1 MTSDALPLLSIRG
14 VGKTYAQPVLAE
26 IDLQLFGGEVLAL
39 TGENGAGKS
48 TLSKIVGGLERPG
61 AGSLELLGRPYA
73 PASRREAEALGVR
86 MVMQELNLLPT
97 LSVAENLFLHDLPR
111 RAGWIDRRRL
121 RAAAREAMAQVGL
134 EAIDPDTLVGDLGI
148 GHQQMVE
155 IARNLIGDCRLLI
168 LDEPTAML
176 TAREVDMLFE
186 QVERLRER
194 GVAIVYISHRLEE
207 LARISQRIAVLRDGR
222 LVCVE
227 PIERYD
233 ADQLVTLMVGRELG
247 ERFDLGPRQI
257 GAPLLRVE
265 RLSRRGKVHEVS
277 FEVRAG
283 EIFGISGLIGSG
295 RTELLR
301 LIYGADRADGGQVL
315 LGDPPQR
322 LSLRSPADSVRQ
334 GVALITE
341 DRKGEGLLLDQS
353 ISANL
358 ALGNLPALAR
368 HGVIDRRRE
377 EALARRQVEALR
389 VRCADTA
396 QAVGELSGGNQQKVV
411 IGRWLERDCQ
421 VLLFDEPT
429 RGIDVGAKFD
439 IYALLAELT
448 RRGKG
453 AGGGVQRPARAD
465 ADLRSHRRALGGTYG
480 GHLRAR
486 RLDPGRA
493 AGGGLRR
500 LQETRRAAGDVVNT
514 QRKEPEMSDPTSSA
528 TAAAA
533 PTLRRGNYFG
543 LGTYLGLAGALLA
556 MIALFSALSS
566 HFLSYGTFLAI
577 ANQIPDL
584 VVLAVGMT
592 FILIVGGIDLSVGSV
607 LALAASAVSLATL
620 GWGWGV
626 LPAAMLGM
634 ACATL
639 AGCVTGSIT
648 VAWRIP
654 SFIVSLGVLEM
665 ARGLAYQ
672 MTDSRTAYIGDAYAW
687 LSNPLAFGI
696 SPAFVIAL
704 LVMFA
709 AQAVLTRTVF
719 GRYLIGIGTN
729 EEAVRLAGVNP
740 KPYKIA
746 VFALMGLLAGLAA
759 LFQISRL
766 EAADPNAGVGLE
778 LQVIAAVVIGGTS
791 LMGGR
796 GSVVSTF
803 FGVLIISVL
812 AAGLAQI
819 GASEPTKRI
828 ITGAVI
834 VVAVVLD
841 TYRSHR
847 ARRQG

>member
-1 MTSDALPLLSIRG
+1 G
-14 VGKTYAQPVLAE
+14 
-26 IDLQLFGGEVLAL
+26 
-39 TGENGAGKS
+39 
-48 TLSKIVGGLERPG
+48 
-61 AGSLELLGRPYA
+61 
-73 PASRREAEALGVR
+73 SRREAEALGVR

-247 ERFDLGPRQI
+247 ERFDLGPRQT

-448 RRGKG
+448 RRGK
-453 AGGGVQRPARAD
+453 ALVVVSS
-465 ADLRSHRRALGGTYG
+465 DLRELMLICDRIGVLSA
-480 GHLRAR
+480 
-486 RLDPGRA
+486 GRMVDTFERDA
-493 AGGGLRR
+493 W
-500 LQETRRAAGDVVNT
+500 T
-514 QRKEPEMSDPTSSA
+514 QD
-528 TAAAA
+528 
-533 PTLRRGNYFG
+533 
-543 LGTYLGLAGALLA
+543 ALLA
-556 MIALFSALSS
+556 AAFAGYKKRDAL
-566 HFLSYGTFLAI
+566 
-577 ANQIPDL
+577 
-584 VVLAVGMT
+584 
-592 FILIVGGIDLSVGSV
+592 
-607 LALAASAVSLATL
+607 LAT
-620 GWGWGV
+620 
-626 LPAAMLGM
+626 
-634 ACATL
+634 
-639 AGCVTGSIT
+639 S
-648 VAWRIP
+648 
-654 SFIVSLGVLEM
+654 
-665 ARGLAYQ
+665 
-672 MTDSRTAYIGDAYAW
+672 
-687 LSNPLAFGI
+687 
-696 SPAFVIAL
+696 
-704 LVMFA
+704 
-709 AQAVLTRTVF
+709 
-719 GRYLIGIGTN
+719 
-729 EEAVRLAGVNP
+729 
-740 KPYKIA
+740 
-746 VFALMGLLAGLAA
+746 
-759 LFQISRL
+759 
-766 EAADPNAGVGLE
+766 
-778 LQVIAAVVIGGTS
+778 
-791 LMGGR
+791 
-796 GSVVSTF
+796 
-803 FGVLIISVL
+803 
-812 AAGLAQI
+812 
-819 GASEPTKRI
+819 
-828 ITGAVI
+828 
-834 VVAVVLD
+834 
-841 TYRSHR
+841 
-847 ARRQG
+847 

>member
-1 MTSDALPLLSIRG
+1 MSSDALPLLSIRG

-73 PASRREAEALGVR
+73 PGSRREAEALGVR

-233 ADQLVTLMVGRELG
+233 ADQLVTLMVGRDLG
-247 ERFDLGPRQI
+247 ERFDLGPRQT

-448 RRGKG
+448 RRGK
-453 AGGGVQRPARAD
+453 ALVVVSS
-465 ADLRSHRRALGGTYG
+465 DLRELMLICDRIGVLSAGRMVDTFERDAWTQDAL
-480 GHLRAR
+480 L
-486 RLDPGRA
+486 
-493 AGGGLRR
+493 
-500 LQETRRAAGDVVNT
+500 
-514 QRKEPEMSDPTSSA
+514 
-528 TAAAA
+528 AAA
-533 PTLRRGNYFG
+533 F
-543 LGTYLGLAGALLA
+543 AGYKKRDALLA
-556 MIALFSALSS
+556 MS
-566 HFLSYGTFLAI
+566 
-577 ANQIPDL
+577 
-584 VVLAVGMT
+584 
-592 FILIVGGIDLSVGSV
+592 
-607 LALAASAVSLATL
+607 
-620 GWGWGV
+620 
-626 LPAAMLGM
+626 
-634 ACATL
+634 
-639 AGCVTGSIT
+639 
-648 VAWRIP
+648 
-654 SFIVSLGVLEM
+654 
-665 ARGLAYQ
+665 
-672 MTDSRTAYIGDAYAW
+672 
-687 LSNPLAFGI
+687 
-696 SPAFVIAL
+696 
-704 LVMFA
+704 
-709 AQAVLTRTVF
+709 
-719 GRYLIGIGTN
+719 
-729 EEAVRLAGVNP
+729 
-740 KPYKIA
+740 
-746 VFALMGLLAGLAA
+746 
-759 LFQISRL
+759 
-766 EAADPNAGVGLE
+766 
-778 LQVIAAVVIGGTS
+778 
-791 LMGGR
+791 
-796 GSVVSTF
+796 
-803 FGVLIISVL
+803 
-812 AAGLAQI
+812 
-819 GASEPTKRI
+819 
-828 ITGAVI
+828 
-834 VVAVVLD
+834 
-841 TYRSHR
+841 
-847 ARRQG
+847 

>member
-1 MTSDALPLLSIRG
+1 MSSDALPLLSIRG

-73 PASRREAEALGVR
+73 PGSRREAEALGVR

-247 ERFDLGPRQI
+247 ERFDLGPRQT

-421 VLLFDEPT
+421 VLLFGEPT

-448 RRGKG
+448 RRGK
-453 AGGGVQRPARAD
+453 ALVVVSS
-465 ADLRSHRRALGGTYG
+465 DLRELMLICDRIGVLSA
-480 GHLRAR
+480 
-486 RLDPGRA
+486 GRMVDTFERDA
-493 AGGGLRR
+493 W
-500 LQETRRAAGDVVNT
+500 T
-514 QRKEPEMSDPTSSA
+514 QD
-528 TAAAA
+528 
-533 PTLRRGNYFG
+533 
-543 LGTYLGLAGALLA
+543 ALLA
-556 MIALFSALSS
+556 AAFAGYKKRDAL
-566 HFLSYGTFLAI
+566 
-577 ANQIPDL
+577 
-584 VVLAVGMT
+584 
-592 FILIVGGIDLSVGSV
+592 
-607 LALAASAVSLATL
+607 LAT
-620 GWGWGV
+620 
-626 LPAAMLGM
+626 
-634 ACATL
+634 
-639 AGCVTGSIT
+639 S
-648 VAWRIP
+648 
-654 SFIVSLGVLEM
+654 
-665 ARGLAYQ
+665 
-672 MTDSRTAYIGDAYAW
+672 
-687 LSNPLAFGI
+687 
-696 SPAFVIAL
+696 
-704 LVMFA
+704 
-709 AQAVLTRTVF
+709 
-719 GRYLIGIGTN
+719 
-729 EEAVRLAGVNP
+729 
-740 KPYKIA
+740 
-746 VFALMGLLAGLAA
+746 
-759 LFQISRL
+759 
-766 EAADPNAGVGLE
+766 
-778 LQVIAAVVIGGTS
+778 
-791 LMGGR
+791 
-796 GSVVSTF
+796 
-803 FGVLIISVL
+803 
-812 AAGLAQI
+812 
-819 GASEPTKRI
+819 
-828 ITGAVI
+828 
-834 VVAVVLD
+834 
-841 TYRSHR
+841 
-847 ARRQG
+847 

>member
-1 MTSDALPLLSIRG
+1 MSSDALPLLSIRG

-61 AGSLELLGRPYA
+61 AGSLELLGRPYV

-247 ERFDLGPRQI
+247 ERFDLGPRQT

-448 RRGKG
+448 RRGK
-453 AGGGVQRPARAD
+453 ALVVVSS
-465 ADLRSHRRALGGTYG
+465 DLRELMLICDRIGVLSA
-480 GHLRAR
+480 
-486 RLDPGRA
+486 GRMVDTFERDA
-493 AGGGLRR
+493 W
-500 LQETRRAAGDVVNT
+500 T
-514 QRKEPEMSDPTSSA
+514 QD
-528 TAAAA
+528 
-533 PTLRRGNYFG
+533 
-543 LGTYLGLAGALLA
+543 ALLA
-556 MIALFSALSS
+556 AAFAGYKKRDAL
-566 HFLSYGTFLAI
+566 
-577 ANQIPDL
+577 
-584 VVLAVGMT
+584 
-592 FILIVGGIDLSVGSV
+592 
-607 LALAASAVSLATL
+607 LAT
-620 GWGWGV
+620 
-626 LPAAMLGM
+626 
-634 ACATL
+634 
-639 AGCVTGSIT
+639 S
-648 VAWRIP
+648 
-654 SFIVSLGVLEM
+654 
-665 ARGLAYQ
+665 
-672 MTDSRTAYIGDAYAW
+672 
-687 LSNPLAFGI
+687 
-696 SPAFVIAL
+696 
-704 LVMFA
+704 
-709 AQAVLTRTVF
+709 
-719 GRYLIGIGTN
+719 
-729 EEAVRLAGVNP
+729 
-740 KPYKIA
+740 
-746 VFALMGLLAGLAA
+746 
-759 LFQISRL
+759 
-766 EAADPNAGVGLE
+766 
-778 LQVIAAVVIGGTS
+778 
-791 LMGGR
+791 
-796 GSVVSTF
+796 
-803 FGVLIISVL
+803 
-812 AAGLAQI
+812 
-819 GASEPTKRI
+819 
-828 ITGAVI
+828 
-834 VVAVVLD
+834 
-841 TYRSHR
+841 
-847 ARRQG
+847 

>member
-1 MTSDALPLLSIRG
+1 MSSDALPLLSIRG

-148 GHQQMVE
+148 GPQQMVE

-247 ERFDLGPRQI
+247 ERFDLGPRQT

-277 FEVRAG
+277 FEGRAG

-353 ISANL
+353 ISANR

-368 HGVIDRRRE
+368 HGGTDRRRE

-439 IYALLAELT
+439 IYALLAALT
-448 RRGKG
+448 RRGK
-453 AGGGVQRPARAD
+453 ALVVVSS
-465 ADLRSHRRALGGTYG
+465 DLRELMLICDRIGVLSA
-480 GHLRAR
+480 
-486 RLDPGRA
+486 GRMVDTFERDA
-493 AGGGLRR
+493 W
-500 LQETRRAAGDVVNT
+500 T
-514 QRKEPEMSDPTSSA
+514 QD
-528 TAAAA
+528 
-533 PTLRRGNYFG
+533 
-543 LGTYLGLAGALLA
+543 ALLA
-556 MIALFSALSS
+556 AAFAGYKKRDAL
-566 HFLSYGTFLAI
+566 
-577 ANQIPDL
+577 
-584 VVLAVGMT
+584 
-592 FILIVGGIDLSVGSV
+592 
-607 LALAASAVSLATL
+607 LAT
-620 GWGWGV
+620 
-626 LPAAMLGM
+626 
-634 ACATL
+634 
-639 AGCVTGSIT
+639 S
-648 VAWRIP
+648 
-654 SFIVSLGVLEM
+654 
-665 ARGLAYQ
+665 
-672 MTDSRTAYIGDAYAW
+672 
-687 LSNPLAFGI
+687 
-696 SPAFVIAL
+696 
-704 LVMFA
+704 
-709 AQAVLTRTVF
+709 
-719 GRYLIGIGTN
+719 
-729 EEAVRLAGVNP
+729 
-740 KPYKIA
+740 
-746 VFALMGLLAGLAA
+746 
-759 LFQISRL
+759 
-766 EAADPNAGVGLE
+766 
-778 LQVIAAVVIGGTS
+778 
-791 LMGGR
+791 
-796 GSVVSTF
+796 
-803 FGVLIISVL
+803 
-812 AAGLAQI
+812 
-819 GASEPTKRI
+819 
-828 ITGAVI
+828 
-834 VVAVVLD
+834 
-841 TYRSHR
+841 
-847 ARRQG
+847 

>member
-1 MTSDALPLLSIRG
+1 MSSDALPLLSIRG

-73 PASRREAEALGVR
+73 PGSRREAEALGVR

-233 ADQLVTLMVGRELG
+233 ADQLVTLVVGRELG
-247 ERFDLGPRQI
+247 ERFDLGPRQT

-448 RRGKG
+448 RRGK
-453 AGGGVQRPARAD
+453 ALVVVSS
-465 ADLRSHRRALGGTYG
+465 DLRELMLICDRIGVLSA
-480 GHLRAR
+480 
-486 RLDPGRA
+486 GRMVDTFERDA
-493 AGGGLRR
+493 W
-500 LQETRRAAGDVVNT
+500 T
-514 QRKEPEMSDPTSSA
+514 QD
-528 TAAAA
+528 
-533 PTLRRGNYFG
+533 
-543 LGTYLGLAGALLA
+543 ALLA
-556 MIALFSALSS
+556 AAFAGYKKRDAL
-566 HFLSYGTFLAI
+566 
-577 ANQIPDL
+577 
-584 VVLAVGMT
+584 
-592 FILIVGGIDLSVGSV
+592 
-607 LALAASAVSLATL
+607 LAT
-620 GWGWGV
+620 
-626 LPAAMLGM
+626 
-634 ACATL
+634 
-639 AGCVTGSIT
+639 S
-648 VAWRIP
+648 
-654 SFIVSLGVLEM
+654 
-665 ARGLAYQ
+665 
-672 MTDSRTAYIGDAYAW
+672 
-687 LSNPLAFGI
+687 
-696 SPAFVIAL
+696 
-704 LVMFA
+704 
-709 AQAVLTRTVF
+709 
-719 GRYLIGIGTN
+719 
-729 EEAVRLAGVNP
+729 
-740 KPYKIA
+740 
-746 VFALMGLLAGLAA
+746 
-759 LFQISRL
+759 
-766 EAADPNAGVGLE
+766 
-778 LQVIAAVVIGGTS
+778 
-791 LMGGR
+791 
-796 GSVVSTF
+796 
-803 FGVLIISVL
+803 
-812 AAGLAQI
+812 
-819 GASEPTKRI
+819 
-828 ITGAVI
+828 
-834 VVAVVLD
+834 
-841 TYRSHR
+841 
-847 ARRQG
+847 

>member
-1 MTSDALPLLSIRG
+1 
-14 VGKTYAQPVLAE
+14 
-26 IDLQLFGGEVLAL
+26 
-39 TGENGAGKS
+39 
-48 TLSKIVGGLERPG
+48 
-61 AGSLELLGRPYA
+61 
-73 PASRREAEALGVR
+73 
-86 MVMQELNLLPT
+86 
-97 LSVAENLFLHDLPR
+97 
-111 RAGWIDRRRL
+111 WIDRRRL

-247 ERFDLGPRQI
+247 ERFDLGPRQT

-448 RRGKG
+448 RRGK
-453 AGGGVQRPARAD
+453 ALVVVSS
-465 ADLRSHRRALGGTYG
+465 DLRELMLICDRIGVLSA
-480 GHLRAR
+480 
-486 RLDPGRA
+486 GRMVDTFERDA
-493 AGGGLRR
+493 W
-500 LQETRRAAGDVVNT
+500 T
-514 QRKEPEMSDPTSSA
+514 QD
-528 TAAAA
+528 
-533 PTLRRGNYFG
+533 
-543 LGTYLGLAGALLA
+543 ALLA
-556 MIALFSALSS
+556 AAFAGYKKRDAL
-566 HFLSYGTFLAI
+566 
-577 ANQIPDL
+577 
-584 VVLAVGMT
+584 
-592 FILIVGGIDLSVGSV
+592 
-607 LALAASAVSLATL
+607 LAT
-620 GWGWGV
+620 
-626 LPAAMLGM
+626 
-634 ACATL
+634 
-639 AGCVTGSIT
+639 S
-648 VAWRIP
+648 
-654 SFIVSLGVLEM
+654 
-665 ARGLAYQ
+665 
-672 MTDSRTAYIGDAYAW
+672 
-687 LSNPLAFGI
+687 
-696 SPAFVIAL
+696 
-704 LVMFA
+704 
-709 AQAVLTRTVF
+709 
-719 GRYLIGIGTN
+719 
-729 EEAVRLAGVNP
+729 
-740 KPYKIA
+740 
-746 VFALMGLLAGLAA
+746 
-759 LFQISRL
+759 
-766 EAADPNAGVGLE
+766 
-778 LQVIAAVVIGGTS
+778 
-791 LMGGR
+791 
-796 GSVVSTF
+796 
-803 FGVLIISVL
+803 
-812 AAGLAQI
+812 
-819 GASEPTKRI
+819 
-828 ITGAVI
+828 
-834 VVAVVLD
+834 
-841 TYRSHR
+841 
-847 ARRQG
+847 

>member
-1 MTSDALPLLSIRG
+1 MSSDALPLLSIRG

-73 PASRREAEALGVR
+73 PGSRREAEALGVR

-134 EAIDPDTLVGDLGI
+134 EAINPDTLVGDLGI

-247 ERFDLGPRQI
+247 ERFDLGPRQT

-322 LSLRSPADSVRQ
+322 LSLRSPADSARQ

-448 RRGKG
+448 RRGK
-453 AGGGVQRPARAD
+453 ALVVVSS
-465 ADLRSHRRALGGTYG
+465 DLRELMLICDRIGVLSA
-480 GHLRAR
+480 
-486 RLDPGRA
+486 GRM
-493 AGGGLRR
+493 
-500 LQETRRAAGDVVNT
+500 VNT
-514 QRKEPEMSDPTSSA
+514 FERDAWTQD
-528 TAAAA
+528 
-533 PTLRRGNYFG
+533 
-543 LGTYLGLAGALLA
+543 ALLA
-556 MIALFSALSS
+556 AAFAGYKKRDAL
-566 HFLSYGTFLAI
+566 
-577 ANQIPDL
+577 
-584 VVLAVGMT
+584 
-592 FILIVGGIDLSVGSV
+592 
-607 LALAASAVSLATL
+607 LAT
-620 GWGWGV
+620 
-626 LPAAMLGM
+626 
-634 ACATL
+634 
-639 AGCVTGSIT
+639 S
-648 VAWRIP
+648 
-654 SFIVSLGVLEM
+654 
-665 ARGLAYQ
+665 
-672 MTDSRTAYIGDAYAW
+672 
-687 LSNPLAFGI
+687 
-696 SPAFVIAL
+696 
-704 LVMFA
+704 
-709 AQAVLTRTVF
+709 
-719 GRYLIGIGTN
+719 
-729 EEAVRLAGVNP
+729 
-740 KPYKIA
+740 
-746 VFALMGLLAGLAA
+746 
-759 LFQISRL
+759 
-766 EAADPNAGVGLE
+766 
-778 LQVIAAVVIGGTS
+778 
-791 LMGGR
+791 
-796 GSVVSTF
+796 
-803 FGVLIISVL
+803 
-812 AAGLAQI
+812 
-819 GASEPTKRI
+819 
-828 ITGAVI
+828 
-834 VVAVVLD
+834 
-841 TYRSHR
+841 
-847 ARRQG
+847 

>member
-1 MTSDALPLLSIRG
+1 MSSDALPLLSIRG

-247 ERFDLGPRQI
+247 ERFDLGPRQT

-334 GVALITE
+334 GVALI
-341 DRKGEGLLLDQS
+341 DWSSSRPSPLRS
-353 ISANL
+353 SVISANL

-448 RRGKG
+448 RRGK
-453 AGGGVQRPARAD
+453 ALVVVSS
-465 ADLRSHRRALGGTYG
+465 DLRELMLICDRIGVLSA
-480 GHLRAR
+480 
-486 RLDPGRA
+486 GRMVDTFERDA
-493 AGGGLRR
+493 W
-500 LQETRRAAGDVVNT
+500 T
-514 QRKEPEMSDPTSSA
+514 QD
-528 TAAAA
+528 
-533 PTLRRGNYFG
+533 
-543 LGTYLGLAGALLA
+543 ALLA
-556 MIALFSALSS
+556 AAFAGYKKRDAL
-566 HFLSYGTFLAI
+566 
-577 ANQIPDL
+577 
-584 VVLAVGMT
+584 
-592 FILIVGGIDLSVGSV
+592 
-607 LALAASAVSLATL
+607 LAT
-620 GWGWGV
+620 
-626 LPAAMLGM
+626 
-634 ACATL
+634 
-639 AGCVTGSIT
+639 S
-648 VAWRIP
+648 
-654 SFIVSLGVLEM
+654 
-665 ARGLAYQ
+665 
-672 MTDSRTAYIGDAYAW
+672 
-687 LSNPLAFGI
+687 
-696 SPAFVIAL
+696 
-704 LVMFA
+704 
-709 AQAVLTRTVF
+709 
-719 GRYLIGIGTN
+719 
-729 EEAVRLAGVNP
+729 
-740 KPYKIA
+740 
-746 VFALMGLLAGLAA
+746 
-759 LFQISRL
+759 
-766 EAADPNAGVGLE
+766 
-778 LQVIAAVVIGGTS
+778 
-791 LMGGR
+791 
-796 GSVVSTF
+796 
-803 FGVLIISVL
+803 
-812 AAGLAQI
+812 
-819 GASEPTKRI
+819 
-828 ITGAVI
+828 
-834 VVAVVLD
+834 
-841 TYRSHR
+841 
-847 ARRQG
+847 

>member
-1 MTSDALPLLSIRG
+1 
-14 VGKTYAQPVLAE
+14 
-26 IDLQLFGGEVLAL
+26 
-39 TGENGAGKS
+39 
-48 TLSKIVGGLERPG
+48 
-61 AGSLELLGRPYA
+61 
-73 PASRREAEALGVR
+73 
-86 MVMQELNLLPT
+86 
-97 LSVAENLFLHDLPR
+97 
-111 RAGWIDRRRL
+111 
-121 RAAAREAMAQVGL
+121 
-134 EAIDPDTLVGDLGI
+134 
-148 GHQQMVE
+148 MVE

-233 ADQLVTLMVGRELG
+233 ADQLVTLMVGRDLG
-247 ERFDLGPRQI
+247 ERFDLGPRQT

-429 RGIDVGAKFD
+429 RGIDVGAKFEH
-439 IYALLAELT
+439 LCLA
-448 RRGKG
+448 RRTDPPGQG

-486 RLDPGRA
+486 CLDPGRA

>member
-1 MTSDALPLLSIRG
+1 MSSDALPLLSIRG

-207 LARISQRIAVLRDGR
+207 LARISQRIAVLRDGH

-247 ERFDLGPRQI
+247 ERFDLGPRQT

-448 RRGKG
+448 RRGK
-453 AGGGVQRPARAD
+453 ALVVVSS
-465 ADLRSHRRALGGTYG
+465 DLRELMLICDRIGVLGGTYG

-500 LQETRRAAGDVVNT
+500 LQETRRAAGDDVNT

-556 MIALFSALSS
+556 MIVLFSALSS